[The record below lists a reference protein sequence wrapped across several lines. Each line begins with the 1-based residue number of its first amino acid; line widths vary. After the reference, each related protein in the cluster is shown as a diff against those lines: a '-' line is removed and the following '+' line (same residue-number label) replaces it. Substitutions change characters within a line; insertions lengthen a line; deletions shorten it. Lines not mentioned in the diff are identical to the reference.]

1 MTLQDHLVTVML
13 SNCTDDDAHRVLS
26 HLGVLAGAPGPT
38 PAPAGGGSHAPAHP
52 TVWTAEVDPEAGPPE
67 AGSDARAAGLDG
79 SVALNAQ
86 GSPHGVQALRDVLA
100 QAFTVEDTGSVS
112 GDQERD
118 CQFRLTAR

>member
-26 HLGVLAGAPGPT
+26 HLGVLSGAPVA
-38 PAPAGGGSHAPAHP
+38 APAGAGGSHVPAHP
-52 TVWTAEVDPEAGPPE
+52 TVWTAEVDPEAERPA
-67 AGSDARAAGLDG
+67 AGADAGAAGLDG
-79 SVALNAQ
+79 PVALNAQ
-86 GSPHGVQALRDVLA
+86 GSPHGVTALRDVLA
-100 QAFTVEDTGSVS
+100 QAFTVEETGSVS